1 MVSSGKILFFLV
13 PLSFLFFKPMARNW
27 GNGQTRGGLE
37 GWFIYHFRL
46 GVYSGL
52 NTRLFQV
59 IECSF
64 TSISE
69 EYRELEV
76 EDHCFLLLKR
86 EKQ

>member
-1 MVSSGKILFFLV
+1 MVSSGRILFFLV
-13 PLSFLFFKPMARNW
+13 PLSFLFFEPVARNR
-27 GNGQTRGGLE
+27 GNGWTQGRLE

-46 GVYSGL
+46 VVYSGL

-59 IECSF
+59 IEHSF

-69 EYRELEV
+69 GYRELEV